1 MHRHQDY
8 LLTMLRAAMPK
19 AGKRPF
25 MEAVGSDTELG
36 PAPSTKRSET
46 AAVDGE
52 RGNINGAGSCLWLMS
67 TAAFSNLRAF

>member
-19 AGKRPF
+19 AGKRSF
-25 MEAVGSDTELG
+25 SEAVESDAEMWPT
-36 PAPSTKRSET
+36 PSTKQPAT

-52 RGNINGAGSCLWLMS
+52 RENIMGLVLVSG
-67 TAAFSNLRAF
+67 

>member
-25 MEAVGSDTELG
+25 TEAMGSDAELR
-36 PAPSTKRSET
+36 PTPSTKRPAT
-46 AAVDGE
+46 TTVDGE
-52 RGNINGAGSCLWLMS
+52 RENIMGLVLDSG
-67 TAAFSNLRAF
+67 